1 VLARTDSVAALQALA
16 AVCAGV
22 RPEERCLILADT
34 RSKREIVQDM
44 SIVLRALGASV
55 VTVEFEPVDLPG
67 DEPPGTAA
75 AAMFEA
81 DVIFELTSNFAGSSP
96 ARVQACERGAR
107 YLTVPALTSATLRPG
122 GPFHTDFLAGGERA
136 RRLADVFDAAD
147 EFRLTSSLGTDLRGK
162 FAGRAGRPL
171 WGVATEPGTYAAP
184 PDIEV
189 GAAPVEG
196 TANGRVVVDGSVLF
210 LGPGQLTTPIDLR
223 FEHGLLVDCDGPD
236 AWRLND
242 ALDRSNDERMRN
254 LAEVSIG
261 LNPLSRPGG
270 APLELEGIVGGAHVA
285 LGNNIPYGGSV
296 AARSH
301 IDCVLLR
308 ADLELD
314 GKRLD
319 PAA

>member
-1 VLARTDSVAALQALA
+1 
-16 AVCAGV
+16 
-22 RPEERCLILADT
+22 
-34 RSKREIVQDM
+34 M
-44 SIVLRALGASV
+44 SIVLRSLGASV

-67 DEPPGTAA
+67 DAPPSAAA
-75 AAMFEA
+75 AAMLEA

-107 YLTVPALTSATLRPG
+107 YLTVPGLTSATLRPG
-122 GPFHTDFLAGGERA
+122 GPFEADFVAGGERA
-136 RRLADVFDAAD
+136 RRLANVFDAATT
-147 EFRLTSSLGTDLRGK
+147 FCLTSPLGTDLRGS

-171 WGVATEPGTYAAP
+171 WGVANEPGAYAAP

-189 GAAPVEG
+189 GASPVEG

-210 LGPGQLTTPIDLR
+210 LGPTQLTAAIELS
-223 FEHGLLVDCDGPD
+223 FENGVLVKCEGPD
-236 AWRLND
+236 AWRLQD
-242 ALDRSNDERMRN
+242 ALDRSDDAQMRN

-270 APLELEGIVGGAHVA
+270 APLELEGIVGGAHIAV
-285 LGNNIPYGGSV
+285 GNNIPYGGSV

-314 GKRLD
+314 GQRLD
-319 PAA
+319 PTM